1 MARLFGT
8 DGVRGVAGTEL
19 TSLLAMN
26 IGIALAY
33 ILKRNNENVKV
44 LIGNDTRISKDMIVN
59 SISAGLSSK
68 GVTVVKTGVIPT
80 PAISY
85 LVRKHN
91 FQAGIMVTASHNP
104 YEFNGIKIFDKN
116 GFKLE
121 DVLEDEI
128 EEIVNKIESVPKTSE
143 IGTIEEDTT
152 LINDYI
158 SYLISKKEHD
168 FSNLRIALDCANGS
182 SSKTARKVFESFN
195 CKTFIINDQYNG
207 ININENAG
215 STHIN
220 ILKDYVIKNKCD
232 VGFSFDGDADRCIA
246 IDNEGNII
254 DGDYVLAIIGMYLKE
269 QGKLKNNSIVGTIM
283 SNLGLIKFCKDNDIN
298 FVSTKVG
305 DRYVLEEM
313 LVNNYSI
320 GGEQSG
326 HTIFMEHANTG
337 DGELTAIELLNV
349 ITGTNKSLNELSK
362 VMKKYPQVL
371 INTPVSNDK
380 KNNFYTD
387 NVIIEEIKKYEEK
400 LNETGRIVIRPSGT
414 EPLIRVMIEGENEKI
429 IKEYAQKLADF
440 IKEKMN

>member
-1 MARLFGT
+1 MSKLFGT
-8 DGVRGVAGTEL
+8 DGIRGIANVEL
-19 TSLLAMN
+19 TTNLA
-26 IGIALAY
+26 
-33 ILKRNNENVKV
+33 LKVGKACAKV
-44 LIGNDTRISKDMIVN
+44 LKDEDKKLHILIGSDTRISSSMIVS
-59 SISAGLSSK
+59 SISAGLAANGCDVTNV
-68 GVTVVKTGVIPT
+68 GVVPT
-80 PAISY
+80 PCVSY
-85 LVRKHN
+85 LVKN
-91 FQAGIMVTASHNP
+91 SIFDAGIMVSASHNSF
-104 YEFNGIKIFDKN
+104 EFNGIKIFDKN

-246 IDNEGNII
+246 IDNKGNII

>member
-1 MARLFGT
+1 MSKLFGT
-8 DGVRGVAGTEL
+8 DGIRGIANVEL
-19 TSLLAMN
+19 TTNLA
-26 IGIALAY
+26 
-33 ILKRNNENVKV
+33 LKVGKACAKV
-44 LIGNDTRISKDMIVN
+44 LKDEDKKLHILIGSDTRISSSMIVS
-59 SISAGLSSK
+59 SISAGLAANGCDVTNV
-68 GVTVVKTGVIPT
+68 GVVPT
-80 PAISY
+80 PCVSY
-85 LVRKHN
+85 LVKN
-91 FQAGIMVTASHNP
+91 SIFDAGIMVSASHNSF
-104 YEFNGIKIFDKN
+104 EFNGIKIFDKN

-121 DVLEDEI
+121 DVIEDEI

-168 FSNLRIALDCANGS
+168 FSNLKIALDCANGS

>member
-1 MARLFGT
+1 ML
-8 DGVRGVAGTEL
+8 
-19 TSLLAMN
+19 
-26 IGIALAY
+26 
-33 ILKRNNENVKV
+33 
-44 LIGNDTRISKDMIVN
+44 
-59 SISAGLSSK
+59 
-68 GVTVVKTGVIPT
+68 
-80 PAISY
+80 
-85 LVRKHN
+85 
-91 FQAGIMVTASHNP
+91 
-104 YEFNGIKIFDKN
+104 
-116 GFKLE
+116 
-121 DVLEDEI
+121 
-128 EEIVNKIESVPKTSE
+128 
-143 IGTIEEDTT
+143 
-152 LINDYI
+152 
-158 SYLISKKEHD
+158 
-168 FSNLRIALDCANGS
+168 C
-182 SSKTARKVFESFN
+182 
-195 CKTFIINDQYNG
+195 YN
-207 ININENAG
+207 
-215 STHIN
+215 
-220 ILKDYVIKNKCD
+220 
-232 VGFSFDGDADRCIA
+232 
-246 IDNEGNII
+246 NII
-254 DGDYVLAIIGMYLKE
+254 DGDYVLAIIGMYLKK